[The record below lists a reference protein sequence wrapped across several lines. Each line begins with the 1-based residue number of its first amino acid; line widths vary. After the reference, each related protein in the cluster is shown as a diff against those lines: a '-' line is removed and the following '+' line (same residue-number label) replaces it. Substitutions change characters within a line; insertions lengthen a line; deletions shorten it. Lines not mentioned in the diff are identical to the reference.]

1 MSILESLKNELTE
14 MRKKGLEKV
23 FIDSLLAFLESPQE
37 EGEASPSPG
46 GVNIEQF
53 RAINDASLES
63 FRSTIAWGQ
72 TSVNSSFF
80 LNGGACVALLAF
92 IGSIWSKSALYSEA
106 VNIVFSLK
114 CFAFGVLATTI
125 SSGASYFSQGYYTHA
140 IPETIRQG
148 DHDRPQT
155 KKGHCWKRIAIALI
169 IFSYC
174 AFFVGVFSAATAM
187 KEVFLSSLSIQSIST
202 QQDSS
207 EVDKK

>member
-23 FIDSLLAFLESPQE
+23 SIDALLAFLDSPQE
-37 EGEASPSPG
+37 EGESNPYLG
-46 GVNIEQF
+46 RVNIEQF
-53 RAINDASLES
+53 RVINDASLES

-106 VNIVFSLK
+106 VGIVFYLR

-140 IPETIRQG
+140 IPETFQQG
-148 DHDRPQT
+148 DHKRPQT
-155 KKGHCWKRIAIALI
+155 QKGNCWKNIAIALVV
-169 IFSYC
+169 FSYC

-187 KEVFLSSLSIQSIST
+187 KEVFSSSLDIQSLST
-202 QQDSS
+202 QQENT
-207 EVDKK
+207 EVKKN